1 MREINYWAIVVA
13 ALAAFVLS
21 TAWYIGFANQRAA
34 LSHAAMTNVRK
45 PQPAKMALEIA
56 RNIVLACVLAYL
68 LGRFGATAWPAAL
81 KLAILL
87 WIGFPVLL
95 LTGSVMWENV
105 AWKLATIHA
114 GDWLLKLLVMV
125 IILTRWR

>member
-1 MREINYWAIVVA
+1 MREINYWAIVAA

-21 TAWYIGFANQRAA
+21 TAWYIGFAKQRAA
-34 LSHAAMTNVRK
+34 LSHAAAADARK
-45 PQPAKMALEIA
+45 PQPVKMAIEIA
-56 RNIVLACVLAYL
+56 RNLVLACVLAYIL
-68 LGRFGATAWPAAL
+68 ARLGVTAWPPAI

-95 LTGSVMWENV
+95 LTGSVMWEDV
-105 AWKLATIHA
+105 PWKLATIHA

-125 IILTRWR
+125 LILSRWR